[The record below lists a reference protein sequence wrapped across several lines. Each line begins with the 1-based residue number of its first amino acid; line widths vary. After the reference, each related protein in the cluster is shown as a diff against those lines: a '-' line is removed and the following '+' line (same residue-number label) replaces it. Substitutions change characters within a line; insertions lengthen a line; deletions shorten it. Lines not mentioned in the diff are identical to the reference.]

1 MTVSDTVKVYGK
13 VAPRSATSIVDNKV
27 SELAGLRYP
36 IPKSPER
43 GYFSKAVNVKLV
55 RSGLR
60 DVIRTVPGER
70 FMLPDYGCNI
80 RNFLFEPLDE
90 GTFLAIRDDVNTSIR
105 KYLKKVSIG
114 KLQVTKSGDTG
125 LKIYLYCA
133 YDDAQVP
140 YFRVGVRV

>member
-27 SELAGLRYP
+27 VELAGLRYP
-36 IPKSPER
+36 IPKLPER

-70 FMLPDYGCNI
+70 FMLPDYGCNV

-90 GTFLAIRDDVNTSIR
+90 GTFLAIKDDVNTSIR
-105 KYLKKVSIG
+105 KYLKKVTIG
-114 KLQVTKSGDTG
+114 KLQVLKSGETG
-125 LKIYLYCA
+125 LKVNLYCA
-133 YDDAQVP
+133 YNDAQVP